1 MTLNLT
7 ERGADRTLTRQE
19 FSSLRQSSRVDLR
32 RSTPFTVTRDDE
44 GDEEPGDGLTMIGD
58 AAVFNELT
66 TIDSWEGR
74 FREQLLPGSWKKTLR
89 EITPRVQFDHGSHP
103 MIGSIPIGTLREA
116 YEDGDR
122 AVHTKTRLLD
132 NWLVQ
137 PVRDALAEDA
147 INGMSFR
154 FSVVREDWRYPD
166 GKLVRDEDLE
176 GLLWETW
183 VRDVPEEELLTR
195 SLKEVK
201 VFELGPV
208 VWPAYE
214 GTSVGVRSK
223 GTDTLTIDLGR
234 LNRTEERAKLAR
246 AVMLAD
252 RADRKPDSVR
262 TSTAPPDG
270 HPADRSAESPDAP
283 PLDGHPSDS
292 TTSTTP
298 PDGSSPD
305 IATDILRSMQAT
317 LDRIHERNSHDHE
330 S

>member
-1 MTLNLT
+1 MSIA
-7 ERGADRTLTRQE
+7 EAVSRQDGGAHRALTRQE
-19 FSSLRQSSRVDLR
+19 FASLRQSSRVDLR
-32 RSTPFTVTRDDE
+32 RSTPFTVTRDGE
-44 GDEEPGDGLTMIGD
+44 GDQEPGDGLTMEGD
-58 AAVFNELT
+58 AAVFNQVT
-66 TIDSWEGR
+66 VIDSWEGR
-74 FREQLLPGSWKKTLR
+74 FKEQLLPGSWKKTLR

-103 MIGSIPIGTLREA
+103 MIGSIPIGTLRKA

-122 AVHTKTRLLD
+122 AVHTVTRLLD

-154 FSVVREDWRYPD
+154 FSVVREEWRHPD

-183 VRDVPEEELLTR
+183 VRDVPEGELLTR

-208 VWPAYE
+208 VWPAYA

-223 GTDTLTIDLGR
+223 TDTFTIDFGR
-234 LNRTEERAKLAR
+234 LDRTEERAKLAR

-252 RADRKPDSVR
+252 RADRKPDSAE
-262 TSTAPPDG
+262 TPEAPPEG
-270 HPADRSAESPDAP
+270 HPADRSAEPNDAP
-283 PLDGHPSDS
+283 LVDGHPSDS
-292 TTSTTP
+292 TTRSIP
-298 PDGSSPD
+298 PDGTS
-305 IATDILRSMQAT
+305 AEEILGRMQAT
-317 LDRIHERNSHDHE
+317 LTQIHERSSNHG
-330 S
+330 

>member
-7 ERGADRTLTRQE
+7 ERGVDRTLTRQE

-32 RSTPFTVTRDDE
+32 RSTPFTVTRDSEDDPE
-44 GDEEPGDGLTMIGD
+44 AGDGLTMEGD
-58 AAVFNELT
+58 AAVFNQLT
-66 TIDSWEGR
+66 VIDSWEGR
-74 FREQLLPGSWKKTLR
+74 FKEQLLPGSWKKTLR

-103 MIGSIPIGTLREA
+103 MIGSIPIGTLRDA

-122 AVHTKTRLLD
+122 AVHTVTRLLD

-154 FSVVREDWRYPD
+154 FSVVREEWRYPD
-166 GKLVRDEDLE
+166 GKLVKDEDELDAQ
-176 GLLWETW
+176 LWETW
-183 VRDVPEEELLTR
+183 LRDVPEDELLTR

-214 GTSVGVRSK
+214 GTTVGVRSK
-223 GTDTLTIDLGR
+223 GSDTLTIDLGR

-252 RADRKPDSVR
+252 RADRKPDPAM
-262 TSTAPPDG
+262 TSPAPPDG
-270 HPADRSAESPDAP
+270 HPDDRSAESTDAP
-283 PLDGHPSDS
+283 PTDGHPSDS
-292 TTSTTP
+292 TTSSTP
-298 PDGSSPD
+298 SDESS
-305 IATDILRSMQAT
+305 TDTAAEMLRSMQAT
-317 LDRIHERNSHDHE
+317 LDRIHERNQS
-330 S
+330 